1 MSGFRTARA
10 RSAIRIALALVI
22 IAFCVRDL
30 RGFLRGMERRLPTL
44 KRWLPQARALGSED
58 HFYEAHPDYLYPPAF
73 LVLIRPLTKLP
84 QPVAAVI
91 WQVSKYLSLV
101 VIFGLSWRLA
111 ARGGP
116 LPTWLRVASVIM
128 SLRFVVSD
136 LGHGNINIFIALGVV
151 AGLWC
156 LAVGRPVVGGLLVAV
171 VACLKVT
178 PALFA
183 VYLAYR
189 RQWRACLGFAAGAA
203 LMLAVVPLAVLTPRQ
218 NADLLR
224 QWYDHVV
231 RGYAA
236 SGAIYSPGMNQS
248 LAAVTN
254 RLLGRTE
261 LVPPDERPWVLASPD
276 PRVVTWI
283 QRAVA
288 VGLLGLLA
296 WSCRGERRPG
306 DPLPLMME
314 WSLVAAATLVLSGYT
329 WTGHLTLLIPAHV
342 ALLAYLRNTVS
353 RDLLDRW
360 VLGLTLAGFT
370 LASLTGDLLTR
381 AGRERMSSLGSML
394 WGTMMIIAALAVA
407 RARLRSATLD
417 ERRAE

>member
-1 MSGFRTARA
+1 M
-10 RSAIRIALALVI
+10 IRVGLAFLL

-58 HFYEAHPDYLYPPAF
+58 RFYEAHSDYLYPPAF

-84 QPVAAVI
+84 QPAAAVI

-111 ARGGP
+111 GRGEA
-116 LPTWLRVASVIM
+116 LPTWLRIASVIM

-189 RQWRACLGFAAGAA
+189 RQWRACLGFAVGAA

-231 RGYAA
+231 RGFAA
-236 SGAIYSPGMNQS
+236 TGAIYSPGMNQS

-296 WSCRGERRPG
+296 WSCRGERRSG

-314 WSLVAAATLVLSGYT
+314 WSLVAAATLVFSGYT

-353 RDLLDRW
+353 RDRLDRW
-360 VLGLTLAGFT
+360 VLGFTLAGFA

-394 WGTMMIIAALAVA
+394 WGTMMVIAALAVA

-417 ERRAE
+417 ERSAA

>member
-1 MSGFRTARA
+1 MSGVHTAIG
-10 RSAIRIALALVI
+10 RSALRIALAVVL

-44 KRWLPQARALGSED
+44 KRWLPQARALGSEER
-58 HFYEAHPDYLYPPAF
+58 FYEAHPDYLYPPAF
-73 LVLIRPLTKLP
+73 LVLIRPLAELS
-84 QPVAAVI
+84 QPAAAVI

-111 ARGGP
+111 GAGDALP
-116 LPTWLRVASVIM
+116 LWLRIASVIM
-128 SLRFVVSD
+128 SLRFFVSD
-136 LGHGNINIFIALGVV
+136 LGHGNINIFITLGVV
-151 AGLWC
+151 TGLWC
-156 LAVGRPVVGGLLVAV
+156 LASGRPLLCGLLVAV
-171 VACLKVT
+171 VASLKVT

-189 RQWRACLGFAAGAA
+189 RQWRACVGFAVGAT
-203 LMLAVVPLAVLTPRQ
+203 LMLGVVPLAVLTPRQ
-218 NADLLR
+218 NAELLR

-261 LVPPDERPWVLASPD
+261 LGPPDERPWVLASPD

-288 VGLLGLLA
+288 AGLLGLLA
-296 WSCRGERRPG
+296 WSCRGEHRPG
-306 DPLPLMME
+306 DSLPLMMD
-314 WSLVAAATLVLSGYT
+314 WSMVAATTLVLSGYT

-342 ALLAYLRNTVS
+342 ALLAYLRRTAS
-353 RDLLDRW
+353 RDQLDRW
-360 VLGLTLAGFT
+360 VLGLTLASFA

-394 WGTMMIIAALAVA
+394 WGTMTVIAALAVA
-407 RARLRSATLD
+407 GARLRDARSSAHR
-417 ERRAE
+417 EA